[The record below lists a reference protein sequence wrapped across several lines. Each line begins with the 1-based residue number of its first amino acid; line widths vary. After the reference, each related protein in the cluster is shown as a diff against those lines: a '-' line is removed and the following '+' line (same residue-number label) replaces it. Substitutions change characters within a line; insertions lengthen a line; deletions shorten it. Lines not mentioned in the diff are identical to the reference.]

1 MELPSIG
8 PSAIEG
14 QGPTQRGGAGLIS
27 MARGVA
33 AELDLVD
40 VILIVG
46 PPLIAALVHGFG
58 SLMNS
63 YIELERM

>member
-8 PSAIEG
+8 PPAIEG
-14 QGPTQRGGAGLIS
+14 QGGTQQGGAGLTS

-46 PPLIAALVHGFG
+46 PPLIAALVHGF
-58 SLMNS
+58 SNLMNS
-63 YIELERM
+63 CVELERM